1 MGRGWDASFVTNTA
15 AGLQCSSDSAVAGA
29 SVPGTQLALVG
40 CALFAAAAIV
50 LVGEA
55 ARAGSVG
62 ATLEMPSES

>member
-1 MGRGWDASFVTNTA
+1 MGRVVRDKYAGST
-15 AGLQCSSDSAVAGA
+15 AGLLGLSPLPLPERACM
-29 SVPGTQLALVG
+29 PGTQLALVG

-55 ARAGSVG
+55 ARAGGVD